1 MRCSFLRKGNNI
13 AVIRGG
19 KGCTY
24 CRQNWTE
31 CSCWKVG
38 SGKIIAQFVRRLSHL
53 KIQSIPGCRRIERY
67 YKLGIG
73 GSAPHLPLRLPL
85 VSHRDGRFPNAAP
98 PQLNVS
104 SVRSPPSLPRTFL
117 PASLSIFR
125 VPRDRGGHAR
135 KNSNSADPV
144 NIRSV
149 EAGRVG
155 EGRGGDSTRILTK
168 QRNLLSALIK

>member
-1 MRCSFLRKGNNI
+1 MMHFLSPKLDRMRLLE
-13 AVIRGG
+13 V
-19 KGCTY
+19 
-24 CRQNWTE
+24 
-31 CSCWKVG
+31 V
-38 SGKIIAQFVRRLSHL
+38 KILYSAQS
-53 KIQSIPGCRRIERY
+53 IQSIPGCRRIERY

-73 GSAPHLPLRLPL
+73 LSYSAGSAPHLPLRLPL

-125 VPRDRGGHAR
+125 VPRYRGGHAR

-155 EGRGGDSTRILTK
+155 EGRGCDSTRILTK
-168 QRNLLSALIK
+168 RRNLLSALIK